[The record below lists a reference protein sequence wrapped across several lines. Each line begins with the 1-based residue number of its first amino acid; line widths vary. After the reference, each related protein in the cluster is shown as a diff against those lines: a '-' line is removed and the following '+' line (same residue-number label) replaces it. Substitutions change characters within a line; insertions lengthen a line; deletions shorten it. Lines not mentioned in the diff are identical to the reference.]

1 MNRRDA
7 VAAAVVFALAVSGLP
22 VLAQEAPPAPF
33 GLSWLASSDQVHGLG
48 VNLNPI
54 EISTFGKTFTAT
66 NLPKALSDL
75 DEVYLSFG
83 YNDQLFRVTAFGT
96 ENKDDGY
103 GTRVKARFDE
113 LSAALAKTYTA
124 GEIEQIT
131 SSDSYFGRPE
141 NFAYSIAKN
150 EAFWF
155 RLFSSSVADIELAVV
170 VNGIDDTLW
179 RMIYTHHAAGA
190 EFEKSKATQ
199 EQDAL

>member
-1 MNRRDA
+1 MNRRHA
-7 VAAAVVFALAVSGLP
+7 LALALMWVVAVSGLP
-22 VLAQEAPPAPF
+22 VLAQDAPPAPF
-33 GLSWLASSDQVHGLG
+33 GLSWLASSDQVRSLG
-48 VNLNPI
+48 VNLSPI
-54 EISTFGKTFTAT
+54 EIATFGKSFTAT

-83 YNDQLFRVTAFGT
+83 YDDRLFRVTAFGT

-103 GTRVKARFDE
+103 GTRVKTRYEE
-113 LSAALAKTYTA
+113 LATALTKTYTA

-150 EAFWF
+150 EAYWF
-155 RLFSSSVADIELAVV
+155 RLFTSSVADIELAVV
-170 VNGIDDTLW
+170 VNGVDDTLW
-179 RMIYTHHAAGA
+179 RMIYTHRAAET